1 MKRINEQIDKMKVEL
16 AKYEELAKTG
26 TEKLEKVIADTIN
39 PLLKKYK
46 SEVLNYDN
54 CWIDNSPF
62 DDGLTFRAVL
72 KIKDVQLTE
81 RQYNNINKSF
91 RGTCCSIHFN
101 NRVTF
106 YLTNK

>member
-1 MKRINEQIDKMKVEL
+1 MKRLNEQIDKMKVEL

-46 SEVLNYDN
+46 SEVSNYDN
-54 CWIDNSPF
+54 CWIDKSPIG
-62 DDGLTFRAVL
+62 DELIFRALL

-81 RQYNNINKSF
+81 KQYNNINKSLLGTGF
-91 RGTCCSIHFN
+91 RIHFD